1 MRIAAVGALVA
12 FAVAPVGAADLE
24 TFNRR
29 FEDATMRIDVHHA
42 GSAAEESVTLDR
54 VVREG
59 AWPGSRIHLVDPFNT
74 GNYLAEIRD
83 AASGDLLFS
92 RGFDSYF
99 GEYKTTGPADRGVRR
114 TYHETV
120 RCPFPRAKIRFVLK
134 VRQRDRTLAPLFEAE
149 IDPAAVTV
157 SREALLPGVR
167 TVPVL
172 SNGDPHGRVD
182 LAIVGEGYT
191 TGQVATF
198 ERDARRVADILFAA
212 EPFASR
218 KGDFNVTGV
227 LLPSAESG
235 CDEPSHGVW
244 RSTAVGA
251 SFDSL
256 GSERYMLTEEN
267 RAVHDIAAHVPYDLV
282 MIMVNHTR
290 YGGGGI
296 YNFFSTFTSNNQWTP
311 YVLVHELGHA
321 FAGLADEY
329 YTSSVAYNEFY
340 PTGVEPTEPNITA
353 LLDPSALKWRA
364 LLAPGTAVPTPWEK
378 ADFDAMDLAYQRV
391 REEINGR
398 IARAKRGGAPAAE
411 VEKLEQE
418 SERLS
423 REHAA
428 RVDAYLARSA
438 FAARVGAF
446 EGAGYA
452 SRGLYRSS
460 LDCMMFTKGNKP
472 FCPVCRRAIERVIDH
487 HGEGVR

>member
-1 MRIAAVGALVA
+1 MRFATVAALAMLAIAPA
-12 FAVAPVGAADLE
+12 GAADLSL
-24 TFNRR
+24 FNRC
-29 FEDATMRIDVHHA
+29 FEDATMRIDVYHA

-54 VVREG
+54 VSREG
-59 AWPGSRIHLVDPFNT
+59 PWAGSRINLVDPFNT
-74 GNYLAEIRD
+74 GNYLAEVRD
-83 AASGDLLFS
+83 AASGELLFS

-99 GEYKTTGPADRGVRR
+99 GEYRTTGPAARGVRR

-120 RCPFPRAKIRFVLK
+120 RCPFPRAPIRLALK
-134 VRQRDRTLAPLFEAE
+134 VRQRDRTLKPLFEVE
-149 IDPAAVTV
+149 IDPAAVAV
-157 SREALLPGVR
+157 AREPLRPGVH
-167 TVPVL
+167 TVTIFEH
-172 SNGDPHGRVD
+172 GDPHRTVD

-191 TGQVATF
+191 AGQRAKF
-198 ERDARRVADILFAA
+198 EGDARRAAEVLFAA
-212 EPFASR
+212 EPFKSRRASFSVR
-218 KGDFNVTGV
+218 GV
-227 LLPSAESG
+227 LPPSAESG

-256 GSERYMLTEEN
+256 GSERYLLTEEN
-267 RAVHDIAAHVPYDLV
+267 RALHDIAAHVPYDLV

-296 YNFFSTFTSNNQWTP
+296 YNFFSTFTVDNQWTP

-329 YTSSVAYNEFY
+329 YTSSVAYNDFY
-340 PTGVEPTEPNITA
+340 PPGIEPTEPNITA
-353 LLDPSALKWRA
+353 LLDPAALKWRD
-364 LLAPGTAVPTPWEK
+364 LVTPGTAVPTPWEK
-378 ADFDAMDLAYQRV
+378 ADFDAMDLAYQKV

-398 IARAKRGGAPAAE
+398 IAGAKRGGAPAAE

-438 FAARVGAF
+438 FAGKVGAF

-452 SRGLYRSS
+452 ARGLYRPA

-487 HGEGVR
+487 HGEGGR